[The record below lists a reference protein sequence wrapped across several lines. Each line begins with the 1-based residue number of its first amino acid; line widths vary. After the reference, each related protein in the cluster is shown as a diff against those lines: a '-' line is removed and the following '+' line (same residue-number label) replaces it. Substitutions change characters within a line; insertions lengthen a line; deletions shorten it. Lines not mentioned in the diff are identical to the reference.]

1 MILLDIAKY
10 NEAVEFG
17 KNLFGML
24 AILGGGFWAVN
35 KMWLSTIYQTKKD
48 SESSFER
55 LQMEIHDN
63 SKTTS
68 REIANQN
75 EKLNRIEKDSE
86 VFKAQYKG
94 DMDLVKQQN
103 ATQTEMLKDLLHS
116 VNNMKNIN
124 VKNVVEMLIED
135 EFKKRK
141 I

>member
-1 MILLDIAKY
+1 MILDISQY

-75 EKLNRIEKDSE
+75 EKLNRMEKDSE

-94 DMDLVKQQN
+94 DMDLIKMQN
-103 ATQTEMLKDLLHS
+103 TNQTKMLEDIVHS
-116 VNNMKNIN
+116 VNNIKNIN

>member
-1 MILLDIAKY
+1 MILLDISQY

-75 EKLNRIEKDSE
+75 EKLNKMEKEGE

-94 DMDLVKQQN
+94 DMDLIKMQN
-103 ATQTEMLKDLLHS
+103 NNQTKMLEDIVHS
-116 VNNMKNIN
+116 VNNIKNIN

>member
-1 MILLDIAKY
+1 MLLDISQY

-75 EKLNRIEKDSE
+75 EKLNKMEKENE

-94 DMDLVKQQN
+94 DMDLIKMQN
-103 ATQTEMLKDLLHS
+103 NNQTKMLEDIVHS
-116 VNNMKNIN
+116 VNNIKNIN